1 MESWKRNQ
9 MEEAISVMMGQG
21 SRPSA
26 SLQTT
31 LKRVLET
38 DRDWGRKPQSKKPEL
53 ANYAFYSDQPPG
65 RGADVWFSN
74 YEVFALLKAAI
85 LVQHG
90 WSQGKAVS
98 ILRRARPA
106 LEAKHREILKLDPT
120 ELFDEKKIREA
131 AKEGSLAVWST
142 RPVYLSIVSSTK
154 DQSSDETMEVAV
166 LEQSELVRLANRA
179 PGTLMTM
186 IELTRTAHDLQT
198 VLRKTKPTK
207 RGRGSS

>member
-1 MESWKRNQ
+1 
-9 MEEAISVMMGQG
+9 
-21 SRPSA
+21 
-26 SLQTT
+26 
-31 LKRVLET
+31 VLET
-38 DRDWGRKPQSKKPEL
+38 DRDWEPKPSSKEPEEV
-53 ANYAFYSDQPPG
+53 NYAFYSGKPPG
-65 RGADVWFSN
+65 RGADVWFSS
-74 YEVFALLKAAI
+74 YEVFALLEAAN

-98 ILRRARPA
+98 ILRRARPS
-106 LEAKHREILKLDPT
+106 LEARHGEILQWNPT
-120 ELFDEKKIREA
+120 DLFDEKKILEA

-154 DQSSDETMEVAV
+154 DQSSDETMEVGV
-166 LEQSELVRLANRA
+166 LEQSQLVRLANRA

-198 VLRKTKPTK
+198 ALRKTEPTK